1 MPSLLKLGVRA
12 DLRDVGDLRE
22 FTPPPL
28 IWTWARSW
36 GEGTSMVKSLFGNG
50 NLPTTVAL
58 AAAVIVAVEECGES
72 PLDDGD
78 MLLALGT
85 LVSASKETDR

>member
-1 MPSLLKLGVRA
+1 
-12 DLRDVGDLRE
+12 
-22 FTPPPL
+22 
-28 IWTWARSW
+28 
-36 GEGTSMVKSLFGNG
+36 MVKSLFGNG

-78 MLLALGT
+78 MLLTLGT
-85 LVSASKETDR
+85 LVSASKEIDR